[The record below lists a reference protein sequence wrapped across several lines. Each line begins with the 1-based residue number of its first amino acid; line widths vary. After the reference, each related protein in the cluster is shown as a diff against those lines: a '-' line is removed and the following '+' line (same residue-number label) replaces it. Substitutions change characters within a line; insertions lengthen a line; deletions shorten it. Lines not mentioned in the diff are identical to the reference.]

1 VTYAI
6 IDAAAGDEAQASAR
20 AERSRYCT
28 PIANLPLIFHV
39 FDELAASGVDRA
51 RVIAAPAV
59 RDELVAVVG
68 DGRAWDVE
76 VSYAESPDSDG
87 RLTVLDELERAAA
100 AEPVLVY
107 PGDSLFPGQIGAMW
121 ERFNAGDV
129 DAVVLGGPRGV
140 RGPIPL
146 GPAAAHRRATRLCA
160 TPAILGPPGIGALR
174 ISGPEDQ
181 DLAEW
186 LRMSDRRVGVCELG
200 GHWRYSD
207 ATEDL
212 LTANRMMLDALP
224 VPSVDGTFP
233 DDNEVHGRVAI
244 SPSARVSGCTLHGPV
259 AIDDD
264 AVVEDS
270 FVGPYTAIGA
280 GAVLMGTEIDNTMV
294 LRRAEIRHPGH
305 RIEASIIGEQA
316 SVLRSFALPKGLHMR
331 LEPHSR
337 VTLS

>member
-1 VTYAI
+1 
-6 IDAAAGDEAQASAR
+6 
-20 AERSRYCT
+20 
-28 PIANLPLIFHV
+28 
-39 FDELAASGVDRA
+39 
-51 RVIAAPAV
+51 VIAAPAV

-76 VSYAESPDSDG
+76 VSYAEVANADG
-87 RLTVLDELERAAA
+87 RLTVLDELERAAT
-100 AEPVLVY
+100 AEPVLVC
-107 PGDSLFPGQIGAMW
+107 PGDSLFPGQIAGMW

-129 DAVVLGGPRGV
+129 DAVVLAGPRGG
-140 RGPIPL
+140 RASIQAL
-146 GPAAAHRRATRLCA
+146 PAAAARRATRLCA

-174 ISGPEDQ
+174 ISGSEDQ
-181 DLAEW
+181 DLADW
-186 LRMSDRRVGVCELG
+186 LRMSDRRVAVCELG

-224 VPSVDGTFP
+224 VPTVDGSFP

-244 SPSARVSGCTLHGPV
+244 SPSARVSGSTLHGPV

-270 FVGPYTAIGA
+270 FVGPYTAVGA

-294 LRRAEIRHPGH
+294 LQRAEIRHPGH
-305 RIEASIIGEQA
+305 RIEASIIGEHA

-337 VTLS
+337 ITLS